1 MSPLQWNPKV
11 VAITV
16 IAGVIL
22 LYAATAILPG
32 RQKTEETSRRREE
45 HDAFKSANLEGP
57 EDLEKF
63 HPTKAHNQK
72 DLETKEKQIAS
83 ARGDDSKTKMNVRA
97 EDTQVENA
105 VPEGILEASEKTKL
119 SLVDIE
125 EKRIIF
131 NTGGKSIQIFY
142 REAAGKKLP
151 VLLLHGKAF
160 HSSHWV
166 QVETIQM
173 LSRMGHRVV
182 AVDLPGFGQSKESK
196 VSDKEQFLQ
205 DFISKLDLGRPV
217 IVSPSMSGSFAL
229 PFILKGSSA
238 ERVSGYVPI
247 APPKAS
253 AFTEAEYKAAK
264 IPVLIVYGSKDRRFG
279 VEGSVH
285 LKQFPNHKVFVVK
298 DAGHPAWIEKPKVWN
313 TALYNF
319 IKLFDKV

>member
-131 NTGGKSIQIFY
+131 NTGGKVCNFTGESVCGIWWPNSKMTPFGCHLTVY
-142 REAAGKKLP
+142 
-151 VLLLHGKAF
+151 
-160 HSSHWV
+160 
-166 QVETIQM
+166 QVHQ
-173 LSRMGHRVV
+173 
-182 AVDLPGFGQSKESK
+182 P
-196 VSDKEQFLQ
+196 
-205 DFISKLDLGRPV
+205 
-217 IVSPSMSGSFAL
+217 
-229 PFILKGSSA
+229 
-238 ERVSGYVPI
+238 
-247 APPKAS
+247 
-253 AFTEAEYKAAK
+253 
-264 IPVLIVYGSKDRRFG
+264 
-279 VEGSVH
+279 
-285 LKQFPNHKVFVVK
+285 
-298 DAGHPAWIEKPKVWN
+298 
-313 TALYNF
+313 
-319 IKLFDKV
+319 